1 MPGVWT
7 GRTRRC
13 ARARSTGPTQA
24 RTDTQNVPTSAQRGP
39 AELLMNGG
47 PPPSLRSALH
57 PGLHRLVETTSRAR
71 RYPSSAE
78 RNTSLC
84 CRWIQAR
91 RLEGERQHIAAFHRP
106 QRLPRRT
113 RSQGTIAANCSSPS
127 DRESHTGSRLG
138 NPLSSGGFPPDKLT
152 VRAFTALVDTPS
164 GGQVRPETGPPTS
177 LGGQA
182 SAQGLC
188 EVHHDGSC

>member
-91 RLEGERQHIAAFHRP
+91 RLEGERQHIAAFHPSTALTTSDAEPGNHRRELLVAVRP
-106 QRLPRRT
+106 
-113 RSQGTIAANCSSPS
+113 
-127 DRESHTGSRLG
+127 RESQGSRLG

-188 EVHHDGSC
+188 EVHHDGSR

>member
-78 RNTSLC
+78 RTLVC
-84 CRWIQAR
+84 VAAGFR
-91 RLEGERQHIAAFHRP
+91 RAGWKVSVSTLLPSTRP

-188 EVHHDGSC
+188 EVHHDGSR